1 MPELSMVW
9 YVEADGASYRDGAHL
24 GRVSESWRP
33 TGGHEMWILDHGE
46 VLARA
51 GDGVLACS
59 LVRASVPRA

>member
-9 YVEADGASYRDGAHL
+9 YVEADGASYREAATL

-33 TGGHEMWILDHGE
+33 TGGQ

-51 GDGVLACS
+51 GAGVLACAPC
-59 LVRASVPRA
+59 RTNVPSA

>member
-9 YVEADGASYRDGAHL
+9 YVEADGASYREPSHL

-33 TGGHEMWILDHGE
+33 TGGHEMWILDRGE

-51 GDGVLACS
+51 GAGILACAPCRTN
-59 LVRASVPRA
+59 VPSV